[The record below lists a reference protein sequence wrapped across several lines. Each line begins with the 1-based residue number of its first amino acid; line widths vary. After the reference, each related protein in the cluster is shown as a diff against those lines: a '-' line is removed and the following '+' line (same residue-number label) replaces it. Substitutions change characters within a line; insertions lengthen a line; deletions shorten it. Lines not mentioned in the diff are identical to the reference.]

1 MNLRQRFI
9 APLLVISLTSSVS
22 SGWAADQP
30 SPVLKGP
37 PKAVASTGNFWGELE
52 FLYWQTKGDK
62 LPALVTSGGTG
73 AIAAAGTSVLFGN
86 STVNEDW
93 RPGGRTKAGYWFDS
107 SHTSGVEAHFFGLAD
122 TSTRFNA
129 ASGGTPLLARPFFNT
144 VINAQ
149 DALLIAAPGIVSGQ
163 VSASETSR
171 LFGLGADYRKQLCS
185 SCFLGSVSGLI
196 GYRYLKL
203 SDDLQISSVQN
214 AVFIP
219 ATFAVIDQFNTR
231 NHFNGVNLGLT
242 GVAPYGAW
250 RFEWLAKV
258 ALGATNTDLTIN
270 GATTTTVG
278 GVSATAAGGLL
289 ALSSN
294 IGRHSDSR
302 FSTVSEFS
310 TRVAY
315 QVSPQWKGYVGYDV
329 MYWTG
334 VVRPGGAIDTVV
346 NSNLLPP
353 GAPGGPARPAVQ
365 FSSTDFWSQGVSI
378 GLAYNY

>member
-1 MNLRQRFI
+1 MFWSDQGVLLYSAETFAPLDRQSLIAEDWSFGGEGDPHEFGQRFI

-22 SGWAADQP
+22 SGWAADEP

-93 RPGGRTKAGYWFDS
+93 RPGGRTTAGYRFDS

-242 GVAPYGAW
+242 GVAP
-250 RFEWLAKV
+250 
-258 ALGATNTDLTIN
+258 
-270 GATTTTVG
+270 
-278 GVSATAAGGLL
+278 
-289 ALSSN
+289 
-294 IGRHSDSR
+294 
-302 FSTVSEFS
+302 
-310 TRVAY
+310 
-315 QVSPQWKGYVGYDV
+315 
-329 MYWTG
+329 
-334 VVRPGGAIDTVV
+334 
-346 NSNLLPP
+346 
-353 GAPGGPARPAVQ
+353 
-365 FSSTDFWSQGVSI
+365 
-378 GLAYNY
+378 